1 VQNELKRTPD
11 SDARV
16 SLDDS
21 RSRRRVNPTQPA
33 AAAPARPQALF
44 GAASAAS
51 VEACDVLVVGGGI
64 NGAGIARDLAG
75 RGHRVVLCEKDD
87 LAQHTSSSST
97 KLIHGGL
104 RYLEYRE
111 FSLVR
116 KALAEREVLLRSAP
130 HIMWPLR
137 FVMPH
142 DPGMR
147 PVWMIR
153 AGLFLYDHLAKR
165 EVLPGSRTVDL
176 RHHPAG
182 VPLNPKFT
190 KGFVY
195 SDGWVDDAR
204 LVVLNAMDAVAHGA
218 TVLTRWRC
226 TDARRGGDAWRVRL
240 QSDRGEAREF
250 SARVLVNA
258 AGPWAAQFLG
268 EHAHVPQAKTL
279 RLVKGSHIVVPKMFD
294 HDHAYIFQN
303 PDKRIIFAIPY
314 ERDFTLIGTT
324 DVEHH
329 GAIGAA
335 QIDASEIAYLCEQ
348 ASRYFAKPVTPA
360 DVVWTY
366 SGVRPLLDDDSGDP
380 SAVTRDYALE
390 LDTAGA
396 PLLTVW
402 GGKITTFR
410 KLAEEAADLL
420 AAPLAASPAPSPRP
434 ASKGA
439 HGAWTRG
446 AFLPGGDLSGW
457 IGAPQRPD
465 TDIVRFTHALQQRH
479 PALEPALAARLV
491 RAYGSRVERVLQAP
505 LGAEVAPGLF
515 EAELHYLHAH
525 EWARSADDVLWR
537 RSKLGLH
544 FTPAQ
549 RAAVAHWCAAQW
561 PDAIAPT
568 ASAQTPT
575 PRSTE
580 SSWN

>member
-1 VQNELKRTPD
+1 MKQ
-11 SDARV
+11 
-16 SLDDS
+16 
-21 RSRRRVNPTQPA
+21 
-33 AAAPARPQALF
+33 
-44 GAASAAS
+44 
-51 VEACDVLVVGGGI
+51 ACDVLVVGGGI

-75 RGHRVVLCEKDD
+75 RGHGVVLCEKDD

-104 RYLEYRE
+104 RYLEYYE

-116 KALAEREVLLRSAP
+116 KALAEREVLLKSAP

-165 EVLPGSRTVDL
+165 DVLPASRSVDL
-176 RHHPAG
+176 RRHPAG
-182 VPLNPKFT
+182 RPLKASFT

-204 LVVLNAMDAVAHGA
+204 LVVLNAIDAAAHGA

-226 TDARRGGDAWRVRL
+226 VDARREAALWRARL
-240 QSDRGEAREF
+240 ESAAGERRELT
-250 SARVLVNA
+250 ARVLVNA

-268 EHAHVPQAKTL
+268 EHAHLPRAKSL

-329 GAIGAA
+329 GAIGEAR
-335 QIDASEIAYLCEQ
+335 IDAAETAYLCAQ
-348 ASRYFAKPVTPA
+348 ASRYFAAPVTPA
-360 DVVWTY
+360 DVVWSY
-366 SGVRPLLDDDSGDP
+366 AGVRPLLDDESGDP
-380 SAVTRDYALE
+380 SAVTRDYLLE
-390 LDTAGA
+390 LDWPAAGAPEGGRAPSGGRAAALDVSQRQA

-410 KLAEEAADLL
+410 RLAEEAADLL
-420 AAPLAASPAPSPRP
+420 AAPLGGTPAR
-434 ASKGA
+434 
-439 HGAWTRG
+439 GAWTLG
-446 AFLPGGDLSGW
+446 AALPGGDLSTWLGDAPRPRTDVVADFARFAQAVALRYPQLP
-457 IGAPQRPD
+457 GALCLR
-465 TDIVRFTHALQQRH
+465 
-479 PALEPALAARLV
+479 LA
-491 RAYGSRVERVLQAP
+491 RAYGARIELLLAGMEHGG
-505 LGAEVAPGLF
+505 LGAEIAPGLF
-515 EAELHYLHAH
+515 EIEMNYLHQH

-544 FTPAQ
+544 FSAAQ
-549 RAAVAHWCAAQW
+549 RAAVADWCALHWPAPAAQ
-561 PDAIAPT
+561 PASSAAPR
-568 ASAQTPT
+568 AEAA
-575 PRSTE
+575 
-580 SSWN
+580 WN